1 LLALL
6 LSKAFLVLLEFLNF
20 LMNFNHYYLKA
31 IFINIL
37 NFLEDRAHF
46 VTVFSKTQLLL
57 KLLKLQFTIS
67 FHVFTYSLEAHSL
80 AY

>member
-31 IFINIL
+31 IFINIS
-37 NFLEDRAHF
+37 NFLEDRSHF

>member
-31 IFINIL
+31 IFINIS

-46 VTVFSKTQLLL
+46 VAVFSKPQ
-57 KLLKLQFTIS
+57 
-67 FHVFTYSLEAHSL
+67 
-80 AY
+80 